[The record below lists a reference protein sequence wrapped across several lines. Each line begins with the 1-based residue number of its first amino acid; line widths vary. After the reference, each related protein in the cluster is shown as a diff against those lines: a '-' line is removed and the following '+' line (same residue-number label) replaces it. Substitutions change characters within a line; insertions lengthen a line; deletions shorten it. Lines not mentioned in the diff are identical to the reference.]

1 MSARSKDILI
11 VEDSITQAEQLK
23 YFLLQNGYNPSVVNN
38 GVEALEFLK
47 SNKPHLII
55 SDIVMPVMDGYEFC
69 ESVKTDSRL
78 KQIPVILITSL
89 NEARDII
96 KGLQVGADSFIK
108 KPYDEKYLLARIN
121 YILTNFELRKRE
133 KVQLGME
140 ISLGGER
147 HFISSERQQILDL
160 LISTYEQAVQI
171 NGELKRSYHTL
182 GGLYNIARELNKCST
197 EKDVL
202 NKALEE
208 GIKLPGIKAGWIL
221 LKESSSKHRLAAKK
235 GLPPEFDNDE
245 FYEPDCNCWRK
256 LIAGELD
263 RVTNILQCERLQKT
277 NANNHGILYHASV
290 PLWSGE
296 ETLGVM
302 NLVGSEKD
310 LFTDEEMETFFAVG
324 NQIGTALERARLV
337 ENLEN
342 LIKERTKA
350 LMESEIWFHTVFN
363 SQKDA
368 VFVISKDRTIMN
380 MNNAA
385 EKMFG
390 YSLNEIRN
398 KSTEILHVD
407 KEHYDIFGRKIFESL
422 KRDDAARFEFP
433 FKKKN
438 GEIFPTEHAVS
449 FIKDGTDNITAIII
463 VVRDITER
471 KKTEESLQKAQQQLR
486 VIIDNVP
493 VIFFS
498 LDKDGIFTL
507 SEGKGLEKLGLKPGE
522 VIGQSVFELYRDNF
536 QVLENINKTLSGEI
550 CSFIAEANELAF
562 DTRYFP
568 LKDKMDNTIG
578 LFGAAVDIT
587 ERRRAEKERE
597 QAEKILHLLS
607 NAMQSVNECVS
618 ITDENDNMIFVNEA
632 FEKTYGYTR
641 EELQGKAMAMFRS
654 DRNPKEIVASIL
666 PATLKGGWQGEI
678 FNKRKD
684 GTEFPIWL
692 STSVVKDKDGKFIAL
707 IGVARDITQQ
717 KKDEEERNRLIA
729 ILESTSDFVGMAD
742 KEGRALYL
750 NRGGRIMVGIGEEED
765 ITGLPIILG
774 HPESMRSFILNE
786 VLPKAAQEGIW
797 NGETILLHRE
807 GHEIPVL
814 QIMIAH
820 KTADGEVQLYSTIAR
835 DITEIKAIENE
846 LIAAKEKAEEMNRVK
861 TNFFANMSHELRTPF
876 VGIIGFA
883 EILAAN
889 LTNHEDK
896 ELAEGI
902 YESSKRL
909 TETLNK
915 ILDVTKL
922 EFKKT
927 EIKLVNVDVET
938 IVDEEYKLFKKAAEK
953 KNLFFKKSIICK
965 LPLIRSD
972 EQLIREIINNLVS
985 NAIKYT
991 HNGGIEISLDKISK
1005 SEKDHLLI
1013 KVTDTGIGIPK
1024 HKQSIIWEEFRQ
1036 VSEGHSRSFEGTGLG
1051 LTITKK
1057 YVELLNGNIQLDSEE
1072 GKGSTFVVE
1081 IPIEIVPDGQEV
1093 TSPKTEGKEKKS
1105 SVKPLQGT
1113 TKKVLYIEDDKYAR
1127 EAVGIKLSNIYELDF
1142 AESADKA
1149 IQKIH
1154 KNSYDAILMD
1164 INLGGGMD
1172 GLELTNRIK
1181 NIEKYQN
1188 IPIIAVTAYA
1198 KPEDKDEFLSK
1209 GITHYIAKPFLL
1221 DDLKILLDEA
1231 LKK

>member
-1 MSARSKDILI
+1 MPAKNKDILI
-11 VEDSITQAEQLK
+11 VEDSLTQAEKLK
-23 YFLLQNGYNPSVVNN
+23 YFLLQNQYNPSIVNN
-38 GVEALEFLK
+38 GVEALEYLK
-47 SNKPHLII
+47 DYKPLLII
-55 SDIVMPVMDGYEFC
+55 SDIIMPVMDGYEFC
-69 ESVKTDSRL
+69 KRVKSDNRL
-78 KQIPVILITSL
+78 KHIPVILLTSL

-96 KGLQVGADSFIK
+96 NGLQVGADSFIR
-108 KPYDEKYLLARIN
+108 KPYDEKYLLARIH
-121 YILTNFELRKRE
+121 YILTNLELRKSE

-171 NGELKRSYHTL
+171 NGELKRSNITL
-182 GGLYNIARELNKCST
+182 GGLYNIARELNKCKS
-197 EKDVL
+197 EQEVL
-202 NKALEE
+202 DKALEE

-221 LKESSSKHRLAAKK
+221 LKKNNDSHRLAAKK
-235 GLPPEFDNDE
+235 GLPPELDTDE
-245 FYEPDCNCWRK
+245 FYESDCNCWRK

-263 RVTNILQCERLQKT
+263 RVTNILECERLQKK
-277 NANNHGILYHASV
+277 NKYQHGIFYHASV

-310 LFTDEEMETFFAVG
+310 LFTDDEMDTFFAVG
-324 NQIGTALERARLV
+324 NQIGTALERVWLI

-342 LIKERTKA
+342 LIRERTAA

-380 MNNAA
+380 MNTAA
-385 EKMFG
+385 EEMFG
-390 YSLNEIRN
+390 YSLNEARN

-407 KEHYDIFGRKIFESL
+407 REQYDIFGKKIFESFE
-422 KRDDAARFEFP
+422 RDEAARFEFL

-438 GEIFPTEHAVS
+438 GDIFPTEHTIS
-449 FIKDGTDNITAIII
+449 FIKDGTNNITAIII

-471 KKTEESLQKAQQQLR
+471 KRAEESLQKTQQQLS

-493 VIFFS
+493 VILFS
-498 LDKDGIFTL
+498 LDKDGRFTL

-522 VIGQSVFELYRDNF
+522 VVGKSVFDMYRDNPEI
-536 QVLENINKTLSGEI
+536 LEYINKTLSGEM

-568 LKDKMDNTIG
+568 LKDKTGNVIG

-587 ERRRAEKERE
+587 ERKRAEKERE
-597 QAEKILHLLS
+597 RTEKVLHLLS
-607 NAMQSVNECVS
+607 NAVQSVNECVS
-618 ITDENDNMIFVNEA
+618 ITDANDNLIFVNEA
-632 FEKTYGYTR
+632 FEKTYGYTQK
-641 EELQGKAMAMFRS
+641 ELQGESMTMVRS
-654 DRNPKEIVASIL
+654 DRNPKEIVSAIL
-666 PATLKGGWQGEI
+666 PATLKGGWQGELL
-678 FNKRKD
+678 NKRKD
-684 GTEFPIWL
+684 GTEFSIWL
-692 STSVVKDKDGKFIAL
+692 STSLVKDKDGKFIAL
-707 IGVARDITQQ
+707 IGVARDITLQ
-717 KKDEEERNRLIA
+717 KKAQEERNRLIA

-742 KEGRALYL
+742 KDGMALYL
-750 NRGGRIMVGIGEEED
+750 NRGGRNLVGIGEKED
-765 ITGLPIILG
+765 LTGFPIILG
-774 HPESMRSFILNE
+774 HPESMRSFIMNE

-797 NGETILLHRE
+797 NGETSLLHRD

-820 KTADGEVQLYSTIAR
+820 KSQNGEVELYSTVAR
-835 DITEIKAIENE
+835 DITDRKAMEKE
-846 LIAAKEKAEEMNRVK
+846 LIAAKEKAEEMNRIK

-927 EIKLVNVDVET
+927 EIKFVNVDVEK
-938 IVDEEYKLFKKAAEK
+938 IVDEEYKLFKKTAEK
-953 KNLFFKKSIICK
+953 KKLFFKKNIMCR

-972 EQLIREIINNLVS
+972 EQLIWEIINNLLS

-991 HNGGIEISLDKISK
+991 HHGGIEIILDKVLK
-1005 SEKDHLLI
+1005 NDKDYLII
-1013 KVTDTGIGIPK
+1013 KVIDTGIGIPK
-1024 HKQSIIWEEFRQ
+1024 HKQDIIWEEFRQ

-1057 YVELLNGNIQLDSEE
+1057 YVELLNGNIHLESEE
-1072 GKGSTFVVE
+1072 GKGSAFIVE
-1081 IPIEIVPDGQEV
+1081 IPFEIVPDMQEL
-1093 TSPKTEGKEKKS
+1093 KS
-1105 SVKPLQGT
+1105 SKMEEGNKNSSVQPPEGI

-1127 EAVGIKLSNIYELDF
+1127 EAVGIKLSNFCELDF

-1154 KNSYDAILMD
+1154 KSSYDAILMD

-1172 GLELTNRIK
+1172 GLELTGRIR
-1181 NIEKYQN
+1181 NIDEYHN
-1188 IPIIAVTAYA
+1188 VPIIAVTAYA

-1209 GITHYIAKPFLL
+1209 GITHYISKPFLL
-1221 DDLKILLDEA
+1221 DDLKNLLDEV